1 MKDEVQTRND
11 CSQLIQAIRSSEPVS
26 GYTHTFYRYPARFS
40 PLFAREAIKKFTQ
53 TGDVVLDP
61 FMGGATTLVEARS
74 MGRRA
79 VGSDVSSLAVFLAK
93 TKTMLSSEGD
103 RKAIISWATSIV
115 FDALNLRNSPVR
127 DNEWIDDGY
136 QRNVSNRFTWAIRK
150 IIELALGQLSSL
162 HTDGQRMLARC
173 AILRTAQ
180 WALDCRKA
188 VPSAADFRIQFLIF
202 LNEMVLGSKEF
213 SRACER
219 WPDITEPLCLHQ
231 SAVTLDETYAHIGM
245 ESPRLVLT
253 SPPYPGVHVV
263 YHRWQIFGRRE
274 TPAAFWIAG
283 TKDGAGAS
291 FYTFGDRHQDG
302 LSNYFQTALDAFKA
316 VAKIANKRTTVV
328 QMVAFSEYGWQ
339 LARYLEVMN
348 EAGFEEIPNDGL
360 SNAPGRTWRA
370 VPNRKWYATKQGKTP
385 SSSEVVLFHRLA
397 R

>member
-1 MKDEVQTRND
+1 MKDEVKSQND
-11 CSQLIQAIRSSEPVS
+11 CSELIRAIRSSEPVS

-93 TKTMLSSEGD
+93 TKTMLLSEGD

-136 QRNVSNRFTWAIRK
+136 QRNASSRFTWAIRK

-162 HTDGQRMLARC
+162 RTDGQRMLARC

-188 VPSAADFRIQFLIF
+188 VPTAADFRVQFLIF

-213 SRACER
+213 TRACER

-231 SAVTLDETYAHIGM
+231 SAVTLDETYAQIGM

-328 QMVAFSEYGWQ
+328 QMVAFSDYGWQ

-397 R
+397 